1 MQRQLSHTLRMTTD
15 HEPLTPDTRP
25 ETPPPAEPA
34 TPAGLSLTPAPA
46 DPSWQRW
53 WTEGLRA
60 MLLRPLREL
69 PAQVG
74 PLAMAAVL
82 GLTAL
87 LVLAADRASYSQAVD
102 FSPYGWVWSQI
113 HLLFPLALVW
123 WVFSSTRRGLRHA
136 SPVAAWVLLSQL
148 ALMGPALVMR
158 GLAALDGHGW
168 MPALARQ
175 EWVGW
180 SLWGLCLLWALFIFW
195 RLAQALHQWRA
206 VRLALPVLAVCLTVW
221 QGWAL
226 RTSAWEPRSDAQED
240 DRPRMGLSQSVFMAQ
255 EALLQKTLSGLDER
269 PAADDIRVYGLVYA
283 PYAQDV
289 FQRESDMVA
298 ERMARRLGANGRIVR
313 LLNHPAATEQWP
325 WATPMNLQRAIQAL
339 AARMDRER
347 DVLVIY
353 MTSHGGRDHNLASSH
368 WPLQVD
374 ELTAPELR
382 RWLDEAG
389 IRYRAIAVSACY
401 SGGWIDPLKG
411 PDTLV
416 MTAADAQHT
425 SYGCGSRSE
434 LTFFGRA
441 VFDES
446 LNRMLSL
453 EAAFADAVPRIRSRE
468 IEAGKD
474 DGFSNPQIAVG
485 EGFRAQWARW
495 MESHATAAPGGGS

>member
-1 MQRQLSHTLRMTTD
+1 MTTD
-15 HEPLTPDTRP
+15 QQPPAPDTPP
-25 ETPPPAEPA
+25 ETPPPIPEPPPLAEQR
-34 TPAGLSLTPAPA
+34 PAPA
-46 DPSWQRW
+46 GPSWRRW
-53 WTEGLRA
+53 WTESLRA

-74 PLAMAAVL
+74 PLTMAAVL
-82 GLTAL
+82 AMAAL
-87 LVLAADRASYSQAVD
+87 LILAADRAAYPQAVD

-148 ALMGPALVMR
+148 ALMGPALLMR
-158 GLAALDGHGW
+158 GLAVLNGHGW
-168 MPALARQ
+168 TPALARQ

-180 SLWGLCLLWALFIFW
+180 SLWGLCLLWALLIFW

-206 VRLALPVLAVCLTVW
+206 VRLGLPLLALGLLVLQSWT
-221 QGWAL
+221 L
-226 RTSAWEPRSDAQED
+226 RTSSWEPRQNAEEG
-240 DRPRMGLSQSVFMAQ
+240 DRPQLSLSQPVFMAQ
-255 EALLQKTLSGLDER
+255 EALLQKTLSGLEER

-289 FQRESDMVA
+289 FQRESEMVA
-298 ERMARRLGANGRIVR
+298 ERMTRRLDAKGRVVR

-325 WATPMNLQRAIQAL
+325 WATPLNLQRAIQAL

-347 DVLVIY
+347 DVLLIY
-353 MTSHGGRDHNLASSH
+353 MTSHGGRDHHLSSSH

-374 ELTAPELR
+374 ELTAAQLR
-382 RWLDEAG
+382 QWLDEAG

-411 PDTLV
+411 ADTLV

-425 SYGCGSRSE
+425 SYGCGNRSE
-434 LTFFGRA
+434 LTFFGKA
-441 VFDES
+441 VFEES

-453 EAAFADAVPRIRSRE
+453 EAAFADAVPRIRTRE

-485 EGFRAQWARW
+485 EGFRAQWAHW
-495 MESHATAAPGGGS
+495 MERRAAAPESTR

>member
-1 MQRQLSHTLRMTTD
+1 
-15 HEPLTPDTRP
+15 
-25 ETPPPAEPA
+25 
-34 TPAGLSLTPAPA
+34 
-46 DPSWQRW
+46 
-53 WTEGLRA
+53 

-74 PLAMAAVL
+74 PVTMAAVL
-82 GLTAL
+82 ALTAL
-87 LVLAADRASYSQAVD
+87 LTLAADRGTYAQVMD

-123 WVFSSTRRGLRHA
+123 WVFSSTRRGLKHA
-136 SPVAAWVLLSQL
+136 SPVAAWVLFSQL
-148 ALMGPALVMR
+148 ALMGPALLMR
-158 GLAALDGHGW
+158 GLAAFNGHGW

-175 EWVGW
+175 EWVSW
-180 SLWGLCLLWALFIFW
+180 TLYGLCLLWALLIFW
-195 RLAQALHQWRA
+195 RLAQALHQWRG
-206 VRLALPVLAVCLTVW
+206 VRLGLPVLALGLLVLQSWT
-221 QGWAL
+221 L
-226 RTSAWEPRSDAQED
+226 RTSAWEPRTDADEEN
-240 DRPRMGLSQSVFMAQ
+240 RPPLTLSQSVFTAQ
-255 EALLQKTLSGLDER
+255 ETLLQQTLSGLEPR

-298 ERMARRLGANGRIVR
+298 ERMVRRLGADGRIVR
-313 LLNHPAATEQWP
+313 LLNHPAATQQWP
-325 WATPMNLQRAIQAL
+325 WATPWNLQRTIQAL
-339 AARMDRER
+339 ASRMDRER
-347 DVLVIY
+347 DVLLIY
-353 MTSHGGRDHNLASSH
+353 MTSHGGRDHHLSSSH

-374 ELTAPELR
+374 ALTAAELR
-382 RWLDEAG
+382 QWLDDAG

-411 PDTLV
+411 SNTLV

-425 SYGCGSRSE
+425 SYGCGNRSE
-434 LTFFGRA
+434 LTFFGKA
-441 VFDES
+441 VFEES

-453 EAAFADAVPRIRSRE
+453 EDAFADAVPRIKARE

-495 MESHATAAPGGGS
+495 MSTRAAAPDSTR